1 MSSPFATGDT
11 LFFHSKTVHQ
21 GLPNHSGDRIRLS
34 VDYRYQKFDA
44 KIMNK
49 NLGVHQGRVTW
60 EEVYAGWKSDRF
72 QYYWEGHRREVVER
86 EPSTEYRG

>member
-1 MSSPFATGDT
+1 MANSNKGSAVALESVNTPAVAAIT
-11 LFFHSKTVHQ
+11 L
-21 GLPNHSGDRIRLS
+21 
-34 VDYRYQKFDA
+34 